1 MFFLWVTGVIRL
13 AMIGILID
21 EMFEDVEY
29 IKPSEAFVNQG
40 HSIVHIGIKEGQ
52 VVKGKRK
59 STPVT
64 IEESVSKFNIDKQDA
79 LLIPGGCS
87 PDHLRGY
94 ESAVNFVKNFFK
106 NGKPIFAICHAP
118 QILITADL
126 LHGRRVTGW
135 RSIVQDLK
143 NAGAIYIDSEVV
155 VDENLISSRGPKD
168 IPAFIET
175 ALNVLKSYN

>member
-1 MFFLWVTGVIRL
+1 
-13 AMIGILID
+13 MIGILID

-29 IKPSEAFVNQG
+29 IKPSEAFVNEG
-40 HSIVHIGIKEGQ
+40 YSIVHIGIKEGQ

-64 IEESVSKFNIDKQDA
+64 IEESVSKFNIDKIDA